1 MQEDILTLADIPKG
15 GKVEVVDFNDIPL
28 SLKLMEMGFFP
39 GTALRVDCEAPFG
52 CPVCIT
58 LDGDYHI
65 TLRKSEAE
73 TIRVKPI

>member
-1 MQEDILTLADIPKG
+1 MTLADIPKG
-15 GKVEVVDFNDIPL
+15 GRASVVSFADIPL

-39 GTALRVDCEAPFG
+39 GTEIRVDCEAPLG

-73 TIRVKPI
+73 TIAVTPL